1 MNKFSFVLVGLVIAL
16 SFMVSVAAYF
26 STNQTAFVSAETILS
41 IDFGNVL
48 VKFIPALV
56 RADFS
61 VPTKDLVLPDEVK
74 NAIIV
79 HNGQLTERFAYL
91 ARHLP
96 KSTSGGER

>member
-1 MNKFSFVLVGLVIAL
+1 VVVLAVDNLPCELPKEASG
-16 SFMVSVAAYF
+16 
-26 STNQTAFVSAETILS
+26 
-41 IDFGNVL
+41 DFGKVL

-61 VPTKDLVLPDEVK
+61 VPTRDLALPDEIK

-96 KSTSGGER
+96 K